1 MRTTPT
7 IQRAVQ
13 AYLDDRRRLGF
24 DLRISGML
32 LRHFARYADAR
43 GHRGPLTLALQ
54 LEWAR
59 GQAQRATPI
68 TWARRLEILRPFARY
83 YRQVEPDSAVPDLT
97 TYGRAHRRLTPHIYT
112 EQELA
117 ELLEAAERLQP
128 NGGLRPATYQALFG
142 VIAATGLRLSEA
154 LQLRDA
160 DVDLPGGS
168 LTVRE
173 TKCKKSRR
181 LPLHPSTVDA
191 LDRYR
196 RRRDHAVPRTAS
208 LPFFVGRTGQAL
220 PPPTVHGVFVV
231 LRTRLGWVARGGH
244 PHPRIHDLRHTFAV
258 RRVQAW
264 QQSGVTMDHGMF
276 LLCTYLGHATIAA
289 TYWYLTGTPELLAT
303 VGTRFEHFACPA
315 GEVRHA

>member
-1 MRTTPT
+1 MRTTTT

-13 AYLDDRRRLGF
+13 EYLDDRRRLGF
-24 DLRISGML
+24 DLRISGL
-32 LRHFARYADAR
+32 LLLHFARYADAR
-43 GHRGPLTLALQ
+43 GHRGPLTLELQ

-59 GQAQRATPI
+59 TQAHRATPI

-83 YRQVEPDSAVPDLT
+83 YRQVEPNTAVPDLT
-97 TYGRAHRRLTPHIYT
+97 TFGRAHRRLTPHIYT

-117 ELLEAAERLQP
+117 DLLEAAARLQP
-128 NGGLRPATYQALFG
+128 GGGLRPATYEALFG

-160 DVDLPGGS
+160 DVDLRSGA

-173 TKCKKSRR
+173 TKCKKSRL

-191 LDRYR
+191 LGRYQ
-196 RRRDHAVPRTAS
+196 RRRDHAVPRTEGM
-208 LPFFVGRTGQAL
+208 PFFVARTGHAL
-220 PPPTVHGVFVV
+220 PKPTVHGIFVA

-258 RRVQAW
+258 RRVQHW
-264 QQSGVTMDHGMF
+264 QRSGVTMDHGMF

-303 VGTRFEHFACPA
+303 IGTRFERFACPA
-315 GEVRHA
+315 GEVAHA